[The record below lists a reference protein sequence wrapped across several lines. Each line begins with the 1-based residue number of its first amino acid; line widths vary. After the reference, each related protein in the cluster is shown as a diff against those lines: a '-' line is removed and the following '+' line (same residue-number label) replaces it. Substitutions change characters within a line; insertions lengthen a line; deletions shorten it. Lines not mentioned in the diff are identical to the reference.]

1 MFESAYYAPTMP
13 ESVYYAPELLLRSK
27 LCHHNISK
35 LSSGVEIR
43 GAVFRN
49 VVCPAHHDH
58 IKSVQNALPKT
69 LVV

>member
-27 LCHHNISK
+27 LCHHNIPK

-43 GAVFRN
+43 GAVFRS
-49 VVCPAHHDH
+49 VVCPAHH
-58 IKSVQNALPKT
+58 IKTVQNALPKT